1 MNSEA
6 VKKARE
12 NKKEQVEAEARAL
25 AKEKQVGAM
34 LKPMPTV
41 PGSLKQPKKGE

>member
-6 VKKARE
+6 VKKARD

-25 AKEKQVGAM
+25 AKEKQSTGA
-34 LKPMPTV
+34 T
-41 PGSLKQPKKGE
+41 LKQKPLGLGPPEQPNR